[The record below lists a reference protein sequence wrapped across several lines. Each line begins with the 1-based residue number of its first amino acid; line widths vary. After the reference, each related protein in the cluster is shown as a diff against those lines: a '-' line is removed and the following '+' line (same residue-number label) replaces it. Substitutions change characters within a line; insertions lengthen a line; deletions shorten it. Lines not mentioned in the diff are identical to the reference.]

1 MPLKETE
8 MKTKSKAVCSNQE
21 TACYLAQQIT
31 EWLCRFVCH
40 QRNNE
45 TDDVAGA
52 TRSSSSSQIDLS
64 PIQLVSYPI
73 LQPLA
78 DVRRGHF
85 DPLTKHPR
93 SCPLSLHPPVRN
105 PPPLGPGHTGHTPN
119 PPPLPRNPTA
129 VLLAPG
135 VQLDPKMPKH
145 PTAGNVRA

>member
-1 MPLKETE
+1 MVGGKTETE
-8 MKTKSKAVCSNQE
+8 TKSR
-21 TACYLAQQIT
+21 
-31 EWLCRFVCH
+31 LCAATKRRLSLGPEDYGMMAMSVSLS

-45 TDDVAGA
+45 TGDVAGA

-64 PIQLVSYPI
+64 PIQLVLYPI
-73 LQPLA
+73 PQTLA